1 MLARR
6 TLLGSAVAAPLSWTV
21 AFAQAPKE
29 AVKDSAVMAMRI
41 DGIASLDPAEAA
53 DAAACEIG
61 ANCYE
66 TLLAPDGTDPAKF
79 NGILASH
86 WEVAGDGVTYTFYL
100 REDRKFASGAQVT
113 AADAA
118 WSLQRVLT
126 LDKSPAALLNQFGFS
141 KDNAGAR
148 IKALDDHT
156 LVMQIDEARAPGFL
170 FACLS
175 ANVGGVV
182 EKAVALGHAQGNDL
196 GNGWLKSATAGSNTW
211 TVRSW
216 KAADSVVLEAA
227 PEAASKLKRL
237 VIRHVAEPAA
247 QWQMLQKGEADI
259 ARDLGPEQ
267 LKAARGRPDVSV
279 TAKSRAVLDYLALNQ
294 AMPELA
300 HPDVAS
306 AMKWAIDYDAFAQ
319 PDVAQPRQA
328 FLPEGFPGAVNE
340 SPFHKDVDKAKAL
353 MKQAKLE
360 SGFTVTLDHPAAAG
374 AVAGKIQAE
383 FAEIGIAVHLL
394 PGDPAQIRAKVEA
407 RQHQLALLQWT
418 SAYLDPQANARA
430 FCMNDDNS
438 DKSTNHTIAWCSGWQ
453 DKDLAGRAQDAVT
466 ELDVGKRMEAYG
478 QLQKDFLQR
487 TPFIILQQDV
497 ATVAIR
503 KAAIGFELG
512 LLTSQAHY
520 PNAA

>member
-6 TLLGSAVAAPLSWTV
+6 TLLGSAVAAPLTWT
-21 AFAQAPKE
+21 AALAQVPKD
-29 AVKDSAVMAMRI
+29 AVRDAAVMAMRI
-41 DGIASLDPAEAA
+41 DGMISLDPAEAA

-66 TLLAPDGTDPAKF
+66 TLLAPDGADPTKF
-79 NGILASH
+79 NGVLASH

-100 REDRKFASGAQVT
+100 REDRKFASGAQVM
-113 AADAA
+113 AADAT
-118 WSLQRVLT
+118 WSLQRALT

-170 FACLS
+170 FACLA

-182 EKAVALGHAQGNDL
+182 EKAVALGHAQGDDL
-196 GNGWLKSATAGSNTW
+196 GNSWLKSMTAGSNTW
-211 TVRSW
+211 GVKSW
-216 KAADSVVLEAA
+216 KPGDNVVLEAA
-227 PEAASKLKRL
+227 PEATSKLKRL

-247 QWQMLQKGEADI
+247 QWQMLQRGEADI
-259 ARDLGPEQ
+259 VRDLGPEQ
-267 LKAARGRPDVSV
+267 LKAARGKPEFTV
-279 TAKSRAVLDYLALNQ
+279 TEKSQAVLDYLALNQ

-306 AMKWAIDYDAFAQ
+306 AMKWAVDYGALAQ
-319 PDVAQPRQA
+319 PDMAQPRQA
-328 FLPEGFPGAVNE
+328 FLPDGFPGAVSE
-340 SPFHKDVDKAKAL
+340 SPFHKDVDKAKGL

-360 SGFTVTLDHPAAAG
+360 NGFTVTLDHPAAA
-374 AVAGKIQAE
+374 AALARTIQADLT
-383 FAEIGIAVHLL
+383 EIGIAVQLL
-394 PGDPAQIRAKVEA
+394 PGEPDQIRAKVEA
-407 RQHQLALLQWT
+407 RKHQLALLQWT
-418 SAYLDPQANARA
+418 SAYLDPQANAYA

-438 DKSTNHTIAWCSGWQ
+438 DKSTSRTVAWCSGWQ

-466 ELDVGKRMEAYG
+466 ELDVSKRMEAYG

-487 TPFIILQQDV
+487 SPFVIFQQNV
-497 ATVAIR
+497 GTVAIR
-503 KAAIGFELG
+503 KAATGFELG
-512 LLTSQAHY
+512 LLAHEARY
-520 PNAA
+520 PNS